1 MVKPFSRSKRQPV
14 RLRHKIEKASA
25 AKQRKLRKE
34 AKKNPQWKSRLRKD
48 PGIPN
53 LFPFKDKILEEVE
66 EKKRKKAEEA
76 RLLRDSAN
84 ANPMAALLAS
94 AQARAAEYEG
104 ADLQGDMADED
115 SDDEA
120 AEGVQISQTLDTDY
134 RSPDSS
140 RKAFDKIFKQVLD
153 AADVILY
160 VLDARDPA
168 GTRSKEVERQIMSAA
183 SGSKRLILVLNKID
197 LVPPPVLQGWLS
209 YLRRYFPTVPLRAS
223 TPASNAHT
231 FDHKQFTIRNT
242 SDTLLKSLKSY
253 AASKQLKRSIA
264 VGVIGYP
271 NVGKSSV
278 INALTSR
285 LNKRTQSWACPT
297 GAEAGVTT
305 SLREVK
311 VDSKLKILD
320 SPGIVFPASSDSEG
334 QSKQQRS
341 RAEHEA
347 RLILL
352 NALPP
357 SQITDPLPAI
367 KLLLERLSSS
377 PSLYEQVLRQYGIS
391 ALGPFGNG
399 DTVTD
404 FLVQVAR
411 KRGRLGKG
419 GVPNLNSAAMTV
431 ITDWRDGRIQGWSEP
446 PKLHVSD
453 EINMTADG
461 GQAASNGADQKQ
473 IVKEW
478 AAEFKLD
485 GLWGDDRPSKRK
497 SQSNSN
503 NANDEIGIDDL
514 VLPRS
519 LISRIA
525 RGVLP
530 PNTSLQKD
538 ALLALTRSATV
549 FVSYLANQANELAT
563 RKTVQ
568 PGDVIKALKECEF
581 DSLLA
586 VGAGRGADADAGAD
600 DVRDGEGGVLEPA
613 AAGLAT
619 QAATTTTTETKKKG
633 RLEREIEVYE
643 EGIRGKRKGDIDLHG
658 GVEPRRKKR
667 HTFYLSPDGRAEA
680 ITDDDSD
687 ST

>member
-1 MVKPFSRSKRQPV
+1 M
-14 RLRHKIEKASA
+14 
-25 AKQRKLRKE
+25 
-34 AKKNPQWKSRLRKD
+34 
-48 PGIPN
+48 
-53 LFPFKDKILEEVE
+53 EEDVNDE
-66 EKKRKKAEEA
+66 
-76 RLLRDSAN
+76 DS

-94 AQARAAEYEG
+94 AQARAAEYDA
-104 ADLQGDMADED
+104 ADLRGDIAE
-115 SDDEA
+115 DDEETEA
-120 AEGVQISQTLDTDY
+120 VQISQTMDTDY
-134 RSPDSS
+134 RSPESS

-160 VLDARDPA
+160 VLDARDPI

-197 LVPPPVLQGWLS
+197 LIPPPVLQAWLT

-242 SDTLLKSLKSY
+242 SETLLRSLKSY

-285 LNKRTQSWACPT
+285 LNKGTQSSACPT

-311 VDSKLKILD
+311 VDSKLKVLD
-320 SPGIVFPASSDSEG
+320 SPGIVFPASPDSDG
-334 QSKQQRS
+334 QSKQR
-341 RAEHEA
+341 RRTEHEA

-357 SQITDPLPAI
+357 SQIVDPLPAI

-377 PSLYEQVLRQYGIS
+377 PSLYEKLLEQYGIS
-391 ALGPFGNG
+391 ALAPFAHG

-419 GVPNLNSAAMTV
+419 GVPNLSSAAMAV
-431 ITDWRDGRIQGWSEP
+431 ITDWRDGRIQGWTEP
-446 PKLHVSD
+446 PKLPVSD
-453 EINMTADG
+453 EVVMTG
-461 GQAASNGADQKQ
+461 ESGQAVSTGADQKQ

-485 GLWGDDRPSKRK
+485 GLWGD
-497 SQSNSN
+497 NG
-503 NANDEIGIDDL
+503 AEAGTTNDEM
-514 VLPRS
+514 
-519 LISRIA
+519 
-525 RGVLP
+525 
-530 PNTSLQKD
+530 
-538 ALLALTRSATV
+538 
-549 FVSYLANQANELAT
+549 QA
-563 RKTVQ
+563 
-568 PGDVIKALKECEF
+568 
-581 DSLLA
+581 
-586 VGAGRGADADAGAD
+586 
-600 DVRDGEGGVLEPA
+600 
-613 AAGLAT
+613 
-619 QAATTTTTETKKKG
+619 
-633 RLEREIEVYE
+633 
-643 EGIRGKRKGDIDLHG
+643 
-658 GVEPRRKKR
+658 
-667 HTFYLSPDGRAEA
+667 
-680 ITDDDSD
+680 
-687 ST
+687 